1 MKKLLLIPLLGIG
14 LNATSLNQL
23 FDAINKAPE
32 SKIDEVMLKNMK
44 LNKDKI
50 KSSLFPKISLNA
62 SIEHFNRD
70 MSLVPLTPTESKKE
84 QLKNNSLPFGQNIA
98 KIGLSLSMP
107 LFVKEIYE
115 NQKKMKNLVKVMKLK
130 SKIDLLKRDA
140 LLIGLLSNF
149 NYLFSLKAALLQKK
163 TSIQTTIKS
172 IKVGVKNG
180 AIPEFNLLR
189 LQDALTQIDIKVNDI
204 ETKIN
209 SIKASIYKLTNIVVD
224 YPIKFYSTSY
234 QKDDFVALKPIEW
247 NIKADEKDIDAKK
260 AKKYYPKVF
269 LKANVIK
276 GYVKSYNTDDIDE
289 RNIANVGIYLEW
301 NIFDKVANKDIQ
313 KAKLNLIKDRLN
325 LSKNEKDL
333 TAEANKLTYDLVLIK
348 KEIIQA
354 KKSIEIKK
362 ELLKS
367 AKVAFINQAMNVD
380 EYLGYETDLA
390 NAKAKLVG
398 LKAKLNQTKANL
410 AFIYGNNF
418 KSIFKESK

>member
-32 SKIDEVMLKNMK
+32 SRIDEVMLKNMK

-149 NYLFSLKAALLQKK
+149 NYLFSLKVALLQKK
-163 TSIQTTIKS
+163 ASIQTTIKS
-172 IKVGVKNG
+172 IEVGVKNG

-209 SIKASIYKLTNIVVD
+209 SIKAGIYKLTNIVVD
-224 YPIKFYSTSY
+224 YPINFYSTSY

-247 NIKADEKDIDAKK
+247 SIKADEKDIDAKK

-269 LKANVIK
+269 LKANLMK

-333 TAEANKLTYDLVLIK
+333 TAEANKLSYDLVLIK

-367 AKVAFINQAMNVD
+367 AKIAFINQAMNVD

-398 LKAKLNQTKANL
+398 LESKLNQTKANL

>member
-163 TSIQTTIKS
+163 ASIQTTIKS